1 MKALYEVYEAKTLS
15 EIIGSVGD
23 DTSLEVLDAD
33 GKIESSTRTGYK
45 HLDKLFKEYGPKST
59 IRGLKLEK
67 RFFTTWRY
75 LAEYEGMAGVKNL
88 ESLKKMFPPGLEGLD
103 EGDSV

>member
-1 MKALYEVYEAKTLS
+1 VKSLSLGTGPVYRNRVNSHPFTDSCAE
-15 EIIGSVGD
+15 
-23 DTSLEVLDAD
+23 
-33 GKIESSTRTGYK
+33 
-45 HLDKLFKEYGPKST
+45 P
-59 IRGLKLEK
+59 KLEK